1 MPDSPRIDIELT
13 GTSDRILH
21 AARLYRAGKAP
32 IVIASGGAE
41 DTQPEAYAMKA
52 LLAEWG
58 VPKKKVV
65 IETESL
71 NTYRN
76 AVNSKPLLA
85 KRKVKHVLLV
95 TSAIHM
101 PRALATF
108 QTLGINAIP
117 SPTDYLETDRKKYEI
132 KDFLPD
138 IDALGKTLLAV
149 KEYLGTIVYC
159 WRGWIK

>member
-1 MPDSPRIDIELT
+1 
-13 GTSDRILH
+13 
-21 AARLYRAGKAP
+21 
-32 IVIASGGAE
+32 
-41 DTQPEAYAMKA
+41 MKA

-58 VPKKKVV
+58 VSKKNII

-76 AVNSKPLLA
+76 AVNSKPLLNKQGV
-85 KRKVKHVLLV
+85 KRVLLV

-108 QTLGINAIP
+108 RTLGINAIP
-117 SPTDYLETDRKKYEI
+117 SPTDYMETNQKKYEI
-132 KDFLPD
+132 KDFLPN
-138 IDALGKTLLAV
+138 IDALGDTSLAV
-149 KEYLGTIVYC
+149 KEYLGMMAYR